1 MIPDGESSFFV
12 REKVFSLIEKRIEA
26 LEKGFRQNI
35 ALIGLPGYGKSH
47 LLGRVYDCIA
57 VHPKFIPIFIQA
69 EADDFEQLADRWMGG
84 LLSGYLTHQG
94 LPISE
99 SFQALLLSADP
110 WIPKTTERLR
120 AIKKAMRREK
130 AGFLLKELFS
140 LTETLHQETGKKV
153 ILLLDEFDRL
163 ELLAAGDPFGILSR
177 EIMIQKNTFFLAAS
191 SCPSRAKTILREK
204 LSMLFGNFEVIP
216 FSPLSFF
223 ETRKFLKAAALP
235 WKWSVPQK
243 NFLIHLTDGIPAYL
257 ELIVDRLKAYWLTPA
272 HLENSFFQNADQ
284 IPDAFLLEALTQ
296 ELLPKGRIAAMFEDL
311 LQRCRAIR
319 KDYGGYFKALL
330 AVSQG
335 RRKVKTIAAASDK
348 KIMETKKILQRLCEE
363 DILLRCGD
371 SYILKDPLL
380 AFWMREVY
388 ERRAHRYVP
397 SQQPWKEEVYLSLQK
412 TFQKFS
418 GLETAS
424 EGGRLEA
431 LLSGFHNEVLD
442 IDGKKIVCPQFHEI
456 LLRVQPPYSF
466 ILSAKNAK
474 NRWVCLIASEPA
486 GEEDVLGFLEE
497 MKKYRKKPQRCLI
510 ALRGLDQ
517 KAKLIAQQAGVQV
530 WDLRLVNKLLE
541 IYDLPKII
549 PLEKNLT
556 HEPDLGA
563 LAQSVYTA

>member
-1 MIPDGESSFFV
+1 MIPEGDSSFFV

-26 LEKGFRQNI
+26 LQKGFRQNI

-47 LLGRVYDCIA
+47 LLGRVYACIA
-57 VHPKFIPIFIQA
+57 IHPKFIPIFIQVQ
-69 EADDFEQLADRWMGG
+69 ADDFEQLADRWMGG
-84 LLSGYLTHQG
+84 LLSGYLASQS
-94 LPISE
+94 LPVPE

-110 WIPKTTERLR
+110 LIPKTTERLR
-120 AIKKAMRREK
+120 AIKKALRREK
-130 AGFLLKELFS
+130 TGFLLKELFS
-140 LTETLHQETGKKV
+140 LTETLHQETGKKI

-163 ELLAAGDPFGILSR
+163 EFLAAGDPFAMLSR

-191 SCPSRAKTILREK
+191 SCPVRAKVILHEK

-223 ETRKFLKAAALP
+223 ETRKFLKEAAGS
-235 WKWSVPQK
+235 WEWSPQQK
-243 NFLIHLTDGIPAYL
+243 NFLIHMTDGIPAYL
-257 ELIVDRLKAYWLTPA
+257 ELIIDRLKAYWLTPA
-272 HLENSFFQNADQ
+272 HLENAFFQNTDQ
-284 IPDAFLLEALTQ
+284 IPDAFLLEALIQ

-319 KDYGGYFKALL
+319 KDHGGYFKALL

-348 KIMETKKILQRLCEE
+348 KMMETKKILQWLCEE
-363 DILLRCGD
+363 DILLRRGD

-388 ERRAHRYVP
+388 ERRSHQYVP
-397 SQQPWKEEVYLSLQK
+397 SHHSWKEEVYRSLQK
-412 TFQKFS
+412 TFQTFS
-418 GLETAS
+418 GLDVVS

-431 LLSGFHNEVLD
+431 LLAGFHNEVLE
-442 IDGKKIVCPQFHEI
+442 IDGKKIICPQFHEI
-456 LLRVQPPYSF
+456 LLRSQPPHGF
-466 ILSAKNAK
+466 ILSAKNSK

-497 MKKYRKKPQRCLI
+497 MKKYRKKPQRFLI

-517 KAKLIAQQAGVQV
+517 NAKLIAQQAGVQI

-549 PLEKNLT
+549 PLEKPLT